1 MTRACHSPV
10 RMATGDAFTDAEIDD
25 ILDRLLRKAQRG
37 QTAFNRETM
46 AEAAAELTR
55 EQLMG
60 VLTERRL
67 KLASRTAAA
76 RVEVELAAMAP
87 AVGDEAEQLKALNVG
102 SERQGMGASYSVDA
116 DGRGRASAL
125 WGEQERLLREADLLD
140 RLSGFKVDEA
150 FELNI
155 RRERAR
161 LNGQAVEPTGD
172 ADAVKVAEIM
182 NIGSEKARL
191 MQNDEGAWIG
201 RIEGY
206 QGRQIHD
213 RLRVAGGFWREFR
226 AGGAAAIRDFRG
238 ASLRAS
244 RKAFRKWRDEIR
256 PRLDEKTFEGLDGR
270 ALDEGF
276 ADDAAALKASGAIDD
291 AGDVREV
298 FLFRAW
304 FDIVSGKTEGLGG
317 ADDIGDFRPPA
328 SKARSVSKSRVLHFK
343 GPDDAHAY
351 HQQFGRGS
359 LLSNHMM
366 ELDRAAKNSALMH
379 RWGPAPEAGFQRA
392 VAKLEAQARTR
403 GDAGVTARLQAR
415 QRMAEFEEIAG
426 LNAPDNMRLAI
437 IGRSIRMQQSLA
449 KLGGMVLSGLS
460 DTSLSA
466 QAMKRAGAGFLDGYS
481 GALRGIARMQGDEGK
496 AASDLLDV
504 GARSAAAQ
512 ISGRFH
518 AADGPLGMTA
528 AIQRTFYRLNL
539 FEFWQD
545 GLRRGV
551 GEMYAAHLGAE
562 ARKGWADLNPGTRE
576 TMERYGIGAE
586 DWELARRGLID
597 PEQPTAGFKGLREVE
612 GAAGVE
618 MGDNGRKYFTF
629 EAIDAI
635 PDKDVL
641 KRAGLTGAAATAN
654 AARRARMEMRYRF
667 QAMVTGVM
675 DDALTEAR
683 ARERVALTR
692 GTQSGTV
699 WGEAV
704 RAFTQFWSFSA
715 AIMGRHVMPAAR
727 GYDGQKPVA
736 MLAHIILASTVLGY
750 ASLQAKQIAKG
761 REFRPVVT
769 EDGEFQGGEL
779 FMASL
784 LQGGGL
790 GIYGDF
796 LFGEANRNGLGFTI
810 GSLGGPAVS
819 ELERL
824 ATIIRK
830 TASGDPDQ
838 LEDVP
843 ADLINGVKANTPFLN
858 LFYVRAALDY
868 LVFYRMQEAV
878 SPGSVERYEK
888 RVEKDTGAGFIV
900 SPSEAIGAN

>member
-1 MTRACHSPV
+1 
-10 RMATGDAFTDAEIDD
+10 MATGDAFSDAEIDD
-25 ILDRLLRKAQRG
+25 ILDRLLRKAQRKG
-37 QTAFNRETM
+37 QAFDRAALN
-46 AEAAAELTR
+46 EAAAELTR

-67 KLASRTAAA
+67 KLAGERAKA
-76 RVEVELAAMAP
+76 RLDVELTAMGP
-87 AVGDEAEQLKALNVG
+87 AIGDEADKLKALNVG
-102 SERQGMGASYSVDA
+102 SERQGLGASYSVDA
-116 DGRGRASAL
+116 DTRGRTMAL
-125 WGEQERLLREADLLD
+125 WGEQERLLREAGLMD
-140 RLSGFKVDEA
+140 RLTGFKVDDA

-161 LNGQAVEPTGD
+161 LNGQAIEPTGD
-172 ADAVKVAEIM
+172 ADALKVAEIM

-213 RLRVAGGFWREFR
+213 RLRVSGGFWREFQS
-226 AGGAAAIRDFRG
+226 GGVGTLADFKG
-238 ASLRAS
+238 ASLKAS
-244 RKAFRKWRDEIR
+244 RKAFREWRDEIK
-256 PRLDEKTFEGLDGR
+256 PRLDDRTFEGIEARDV
-270 ALDEGF
+270 DEGWL
-276 ADDAAALKASGAIDD
+276 DDAKALKASGAIDD

-298 FLFRAW
+298 FLYRAW
-304 FDIVSGKTEGLGG
+304 FDIVSGKSEGLGG

-343 GPDDAHAY
+343 TPDDAHAY
-351 HQQFGRGS
+351 HQRFGRGA
-359 LLSNHMM
+359 LLANHMA
-366 ELDRAAKNSALMH
+366 ELERAAGNSALMH
-379 RWGPAPEAGFQRA
+379 RWGPAPEAGFQNRLAALHAEARA
-392 VAKLEAQARTR
+392 R
-403 GDAGVTARLQAR
+403 GDTGAADKLMAA
-415 QRMAEFEEIAG
+415 QRRAEFEEVAG
-426 LNAPDNMRLAI
+426 LGNAPDNMRLAV

-481 GALRGIARMQGDEGK
+481 GALGGIARMQSAEGK
-496 AASDLLDV
+496 AAADLLDV

-512 ISGRFH
+512 ITGRFH
-518 AADGPLGMTA
+518 AADGPLGWTA
-528 AIQRTFYRLNL
+528 AIQRTFYKVNL
-539 FEFWQD
+539 FQYWQD

-551 GEMYAAHLGAE
+551 GEMYAAHLGTE
-562 ARKGWADLNPGTRE
+562 ARQGWSALQPGTRE
-576 TMERYGIGAE
+576 TMERYGIGEA

-597 PEQPTAGFKGLREVE
+597 PEVKTEGFRGLRDVE
-612 GAAGVE
+612 TD
-618 MGDNGRKYFTF
+618 GDNGRMYFTF
-629 EAIDAI
+629 EALDGVS
-635 PDKDVL
+635 DRDLL
-641 KRAGLTGAAATAN
+641 KRAGLAGAEATPE
-654 AARRARMEMRYRF
+654 AARRIREDLRLRF
-667 QAMVTGVM
+667 QAMVTGVL
-675 DDALTEAR
+675 DDAMTEAR

-692 GTQSGTV
+692 GTRPGTV

-704 RAFTQFWSFSA
+704 RSFTQFWSFSA

-727 GYDGQKPVA
+727 GYSGAKPVA
-736 MLAHIILASTVLGY
+736 LLGHLILASTVLGY
-750 ASLQAKQIAKG
+750 ASLQAKQIVKG
-761 REFRPVVT
+761 REFRPLT
-769 EDGEFQGGEL
+769 DDEGEFKGGEL

-830 TASGDPDQ
+830 TASGDPEQ

-843 ADLINGVKANTPFLN
+843 ADMINGVKANTPFLN

-868 LVFYRMQEAV
+868 LVFYRMQEAI

-888 RVEKDTGAGFIV
+888 RVEKETGAGFIV
-900 SPSEAIGAN
+900 SPSESIGAS